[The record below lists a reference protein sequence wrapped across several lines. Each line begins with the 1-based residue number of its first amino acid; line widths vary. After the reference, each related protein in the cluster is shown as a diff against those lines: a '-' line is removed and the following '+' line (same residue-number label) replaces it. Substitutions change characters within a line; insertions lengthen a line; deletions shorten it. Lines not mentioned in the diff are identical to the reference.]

1 MKYTILLALAALAIC
16 GANSAAAAPAPF
28 GCDARAGQTCYFK
41 IYYSPR
47 STRIVQ
53 LSTGM
58 KVNIPDVVVDRD
70 KYCVDVGKPPAN
82 KCMQKTIRATYN
94 N

>member
-1 MKYTILLALAALAIC
+1 MKHPIFLALAALTIC
-16 GANSAAAAPAPF
+16 GANPATAAPAPF

-47 STRIVQ
+47 RTRIVQ
-53 LSTGM
+53 LPTGM
-58 KVNIPDVVVDRD
+58 KVTVPDVVIGRNT
-70 KYCVDVGKPPAN
+70 YCVDVGKPPAN
-82 KCMQKTIRATYN
+82 KCMQKTISATYN